1 MNSVTL
7 QRDIEVDQKAQIPTT
22 REQVGKKVCV
32 MKRRQAIDGLK
43 LYHHRLGNNQVHAM
57 ATIQSEAFVSHRKL
71 PLTDERHSSK
81 LKFVA

>member
-22 REQVGKKVCV
+22 REQVGKKLRV

-43 LYHHRLGNNQVHAM
+43 LYHHRLGNKSSPRDGHNPVGGLCK
-57 ATIQSEAFVSHRKL
+57 SPEAAAHRRTAVL
-71 PLTDERHSSK
+71 ES
-81 LKFVA
+81 

>member
-22 REQVGKKVCV
+22 REQVGKKLRV

-57 ATIQSEAFVSHRKL
+57 ATIQSEAFCKSPEAAAHRRTAVL
-71 PLTDERHSSK
+71 ES
-81 LKFVA
+81 